1 MGEPAHRRH
10 RPNSE
15 LTLAIPVLASTAS
28 SDSGRAIA
36 FKASARTIA
45 VKSAAV
51 SSATAPPHAFQNDPD
66 RLLGRIMLARRP
78 SDVLDNLL
86 VGVVAPPGGG
96 DQSKSEDQPHAKQ
109 IAHAPQLAMRSEDKE
124 RQPVPVARD
133 AERPLQDAWRTLSG
147 RSEGE

>member
-28 SDSGRAIA
+28 SDSARAIA

-78 SDVLDNLL
+78 SDVLNNLL
-86 VGVVAPPGGG
+86 GWFLRWSSLLSHLRSCERYDEPETLPYSIHPVCPMALTAHNLRTTVIVDGGLH
-96 DQSKSEDQPHAKQ
+96 QCV
-109 IAHAPQLAMRSEDKE
+109 L
-124 RQPVPVARD
+124 
-133 AERPLQDAWRTLSG
+133 
-147 RSEGE
+147 